1 MITGISSLTARRI
14 WFVPNFIAW
23 GTSGGG
29 EAELLVVELA
39 GGERGIFFQSLP
51 IGDAA
56 QEVLFSDLV
65 DHRGN
70 SLPDTLASPRV
81 VTRSRSEEPVFVIGA
96 ESPVSFQIARGSNS
110 PQPVTTDLLIIEMGD

>member
-1 MITGISSLTARRI
+1 MITGISSLTARRV

-56 QEVLFSDLV
+56 QEVLFADLV

-81 VTRSRSEEPVFVIGA
+81 LTRSRSEEPVFVIGP